1 MQLTILDLSP
11 ELLLHYKKRRRVS
24 HNVSKH
30 SGDITTQTFPFERC
44 KERVIHSATHG
55 LKARYVLK
63 LNYGFFTHTIMAGV

>member
-11 ELLLHYKKRRRVS
+11 ELLLHYKKRRLS

-44 KERVIHSATHG
+44 KQRVIHSATHG
-55 LKARYVLK
+55 LKAWYVLK
-63 LNYGFFTHTIMAGV
+63 LNYRFFTHTIMAGV